1 LRYRSPFFFIFTE
14 IEDMFNFFRKKQP
27 VLPVQEK
34 IWMTQSA
41 KFQFLL
47 DGSKKNDQLL
57 LVCWFPDTYSDISSF
72 FSTNGMQQ
80 APLQLAR
87 EIRQSML
94 TNKQVIFAE
103 HYPIYTKEKTVF
115 EELGL
120 SSVTI
125 CSSLDEP
132 LFTHFGGERIIG
144 LMKSLGME
152 ESSAIEH
159 PMITRSIRNAQEKI
173 EKKLSFEQ
181 SATSQKD
188 WFEKNFKQ

>member
-1 LRYRSPFFFIFTE
+1 
-14 IEDMFNFFRKKQP
+14 MFNFFRKKQP
-27 VLPVQEK
+27 SIPVQEK

-47 DGSKKNDQLL
+47 EESKKNDQLL
-57 LVCWFPDTYSDISSF
+57 LVCWFQETYGDINSF
-72 FSTNGMQQ
+72 FSANGIHQ

-87 EIRQSML
+87 EVRQAML
-94 TNKQVIFAE
+94 FNKQVIFAE
-103 HYPIYTKEKTVF
+103 HHPLYTKEKTVF

-120 SSVTI
+120 PSVTI

-144 LMKSLGME
+144 LMKSLGMD

-181 SATSQKD
+181 SASSQKD
-188 WFEKNFKQ
+188 WFEKNFNQ